1 MAFLLLNSLRW
12 GEEQNAKR
20 TRTRNKEQEVGTKQ
34 RQTERVADNDDLTRK
49 IILSSL
55 VHQHK
60 VYMGEREERE
70 KKGKCIMKRK

>member
-49 IILSSL
+49 IILSSFGSPT
-55 VHQHK
+55 QSPK
-60 VYMGEREERE
+60 RE
-70 KKGKCIMKRK
+70 IMKRK

>member
-1 MAFLLLNSLRW
+1 MPNAE
-12 GEEQNAKR
+12 EEQ
-20 TRTRNKEQEVGTKQ
+20 EEVGAKQ
-34 RQTERVADNDDLTRK
+34 ERQTERVADNDDLTRK

-70 KKGKCIMKRK
+70 KKKGKCIMKRK

>member
-1 MAFLLLNSLRW
+1 MPNAE
-12 GEEQNAKR
+12 EEQ
-20 TRTRNKEQEVGTKQ
+20 EEVGAKQ
-34 RQTERVADNDDLTRK
+34 ERQTERVADNDDLTRK
-49 IILSSL
+49 IIWSSL